1 MCAVFKQKCKCCHG
15 LKQCVKVDGV
25 RKCSSCLTPEDK
37 AWLYEQK
44 KAKAKQYK
52 KTIDANKRANYAP
65 TGEGDFFNILAK
77 DRPHVCYIT
86 GTPITGGI
94 KPINCLHVL
103 PKGQYPAWRLNPRN
117 IVFAQAQCHVDEH
130 SQPRSVLEGRPD
142 PEGSGWK
149 RYFDLQRK
157 LKEEYNGTGKEFK
170 FESGGMTYT
179 VKAKDQEELNKFL
192 DEIGA

>member
-1 MCAVFKQKCKCCHG
+1 MATFKQKCKVCLE
-15 LKQCVKVDGV
+15 LKQCVKVDGI
-25 RKCSSCLTPEDK
+25 RKCQTCLSPEDK

-44 KAKAKQYK
+44 KAKAKGYAK
-52 KTIDANKRANYAP
+52 KTLANKRANYEP
-65 TGEGDFFNILAK
+65 TGELDFFNILAK

-130 SQPRSVLEGRPD
+130 SQPRSVLEARDDTHGTR
-142 PEGSGWK
+142 WK
-149 RYFDLQRK
+149 DYFKMQD
-157 LKEEYNGTGKEFK
+157 EFK
-170 FESGGMTYT
+170 
-179 VKAKDQEELNKFL
+179 QEYKNEK
-192 DEIGA
+192 E